1 MLGYDY
7 PVLGMFFT
15 VLWIFLWVI
24 WLMLLFKVIFDI
36 FRDDDLGGFAKAMW
50 LIFVILLPYL
60 GVFVYVIARG
70 KGMGQRDIE
79 RARASE
85 AEFKRYVQDASASG
99 GASSADE
106 LTKLAELRERGVLS
120 DAEFEQQ
127 KAKILA

>member
-36 FRDDDLGGFAKAMW
+36 FRDDDLGGFAKALW

-60 GVFVYVIARG
+60 GVFDYVIARG

-85 AEFKRYVQDASASG
+85 AEFKRYVQDVSASG
-99 GASSADE
+99 GASSADD